1 MKCLTCGIPFS
12 PDDILVMEDHELPV
26 CDVCDAKEY
35 HILVNYDVNED
46 FYEFLGKQVSKKICN
61 VCIRGQYEL
70 VSIKYGNPVK
80 ASVICPTCKAKD
92 KMSIYIKFV

>member
-1 MKCLTCGIPFS
+1 LKCNMPFS

-35 HILVNYDVNED
+35 HILVNYDGKED
-46 FYEFLGKQVSKKICN
+46 LIDFLGRKVSNRVCK
-61 VCIRGQYEL
+61 VCIRGNYEL

-80 ASVICPTCKAKD
+80 AAVICPNCKAED
-92 KMSIYIKFV
+92 KMRIYIKFV